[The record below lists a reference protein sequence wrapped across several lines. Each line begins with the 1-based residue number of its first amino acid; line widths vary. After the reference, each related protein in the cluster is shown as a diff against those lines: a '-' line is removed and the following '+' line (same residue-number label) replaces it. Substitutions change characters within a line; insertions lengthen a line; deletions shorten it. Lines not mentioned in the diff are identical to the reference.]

1 VNPTGRTVETDVK
14 GSSITQVLLALAAVG
29 TAALDGAAQERPD
42 AWRPRTVPLIGA
54 SYAPDLGLLVGV
66 GVVHTRYAFHALP
79 PSTRLLA
86 EAEYG
91 SAAGSYRAALA
102 GEFRRPLAP
111 TVLTVEL
118 HATGLELVRFYGFG
132 NERDAS
138 QPDSVYRVNEQ
149 QSLFAPAATVPLA
162 PRLRLTLGPLV
173 KYAHTHPDTATF
185 LTRTGPYYGAGN
197 FGQIGTRAL
206 VELDSRDMPAAPA
219 EGAHVRLTGEWYPG
233 AWDVVSPFGRVSA
246 EASAYVSAGDPP
258 SATLALRAGG
268 ARVSGTVPFHEM
280 VYVGGATTLRGY
292 AEQRFAGRSGAYANV
307 ELRLFAGRLSLGDV
321 GIFGLTDGG
330 RVWLPGESSDR
341 WHAAAGGGVWFAWRH
356 RRADTISLA
365 VAKSPERT
373 ALYVRAGFMF

>member
-1 VNPTGRTVETDVK
+1 MVFRPLK
-14 GSSITQVLLALAAVG
+14 PLLMAALCAAALARPVPAVG
-29 TAALDGAAQERPD
+29 QEA

-54 SYAPDLGLLVGV
+54 SYAPDVGVLVGV

-91 SAAGSYRAALA
+91 SAAGSYRAELA

-118 HATGLELVRFYGFG
+118 RLSGLELVRFYGFG
-132 NERDAS
+132 NQTDAT
-138 QPDSVYRVNEQ
+138 QPDSVYRVNQ
-149 QSLFAPAATVPLA
+149 RQSLFAAAATVPLA

-173 KYAHTHPDTATF
+173 KYAHTHPDTAT
-185 LTRTGPYYGAGN
+185 LLRRTGPYYGAGN

-206 VELDSRDMPAAPA
+206 LELDTRDVPAAPA
-219 EGAHVRLTGEWYPG
+219 EGVHLRLVGEWYPG

-246 EASAYVSAGDPP
+246 EASTYVSAGEPA
-258 SATLALRAGG
+258 SATLALRAGA
-268 ARVSGTVPFHEM
+268 ARVGGTVPFHEM
-280 VYVGGATTLRGY
+280 VYVGGETTVRGY

-307 ELRLFAGRLSLGDV
+307 ELRLFVGRVSPGDV
-321 GIFGLTDGG
+321 GVFGLADAG
-330 RVWLPGESSDR
+330 RVWFPSQPSDT

-365 VAKSPERT
+365 VATSPERT